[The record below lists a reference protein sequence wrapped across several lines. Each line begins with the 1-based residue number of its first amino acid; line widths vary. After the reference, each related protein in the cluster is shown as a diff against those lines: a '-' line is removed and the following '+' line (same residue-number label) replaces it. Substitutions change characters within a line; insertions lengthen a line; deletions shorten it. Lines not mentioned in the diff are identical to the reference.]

1 MGSFSTLERFGTWL
15 VRDRVLSGAQRTGLH
30 FLLVCVLVGAVLGL
44 INIPVELKAA
54 ASLRGVMA
62 MSLFSTTTVG
72 LVFLL
77 RVGVPLRVVEALEV
91 LVVAVFLVFMSVQ
104 TAELHVEQL
113 YWLVLLPLTGG
124 LLLGRTGVWLGGVSS
139 VLGGLAILG
148 LYEAGL
154 NWTDHV
160 DDSRAVAFVNFASF
174 AVTVGVLTAL
184 YEVLRARAVATAD
197 RAIEL
202 RAQFLASMSH
212 ELRTPMNGVLGVTQ
226 LLADTR
232 LDDEQREY
240 LALMH
245 RSGEAMVGI
254 INDVLDFSKLEA
266 GQLKVDPR
274 PTDVRALAADV
285 SALFVS
291 AASTK
296 GVSVRTEVDAPAW
309 LELDGL
315 RLRQV
320 LHNLVSNAVKF
331 TTRGEVRVSLTWSGD
346 VLRGAVKDEGIGM
359 SPELL
364 QRLFRPFEQADAST
378 AREFGG
384 TGLGLSITRELCRR
398 MGGDVAVTSTLGVGS
413 TFSFELRA
421 KVCEPPLA
429 IPSVPTET
437 RAALHG
443 KVLLVEDNAVNQ
455 LVARKLCERL
465 GLEVEL
471 VEDGSLAVGRIE
483 RGGFSLVLMDCQMP
497 VMDGYE
503 ATRRIR
509 ALAGEAAR
517 VPIIALTASAL
528 PVDLERCKAAGMN
541 DVLLKPIDAAL
552 LLEVLLRHLPTA
564 LHT

>member
-44 INIPVELKAA
+44 SNIPVELNAT
-54 ASLRGVMA
+54 ASLRGVIA
-62 MSLFSTTTVG
+62 MTLFSSTTVG
-72 LVFLL
+72 LLFLL
-77 RVGVPLRVVEALEV
+77 RVGVSLRVVEALEV

-160 DDSRAVAFVNFASF
+160 DDLRAVAFVNFASF

-197 RAIEL
+197 RAVEL

-212 ELRTPMNGVLGVTQ
+212 ELRTPMNGVLGVAQ

-296 GVSVRTEVDAPAW
+296 GVSLRAEVDVPAW

-320 LHNLVSNAVKF
+320 LHNLVSNAV
-331 TTRGEVRVSLTWSGD
+331 SLTWSGD
-346 VLRGAVKDEGIGM
+346 VLRGAVKDQGVGM

-364 QRLFRPFEQADAST
+364 ERLFRPFEQADAST
-378 AREFGG
+378 ARQFGG

-398 MGGDVAVTSTLGVGS
+398 MGGDIAVTSTLGVAAPS
-413 TFSFELRA
+413 RSSSARRCAIRRSRRLR
-421 KVCEPPLA
+421 C
-429 IPSVPTET
+429 PSRRAPRCTARCCWSKTT
-437 RAALHG
+437 R
-443 KVLLVEDNAVNQ
+443 
-455 LVARKLCERL
+455 
-465 GLEVEL
+465 
-471 VEDGSLAVGRIE
+471 SI
-483 RGGFSLVLMDCQMP
+483 S
-497 VMDGYE
+497 
-503 ATRRIR
+503 
-509 ALAGEAAR
+509 
-517 VPIIALTASAL
+517 S
-528 PVDLERCKAAGMN
+528 
-541 DVLLKPIDAAL
+541 
-552 LLEVLLRHLPTA
+552 
-564 LHT
+564 